1 MHLTQLL
8 TALPLD
14 RTGSAPLFRQ
24 LYAAIKHAILN
35 GAAQPGMQLPPTR
48 DFCRMLGISRQTVLN
63 AYAQLMAE
71 GYLSG
76 SVGKGTFVSQR
87 LPIAAPEP
95 RAVAAAGSSASPA
108 ATLLR
113 PLSERGLHFVDAMG
127 QMRFHEGKTRAF
139 RLGMPG
145 LDLFPFDIWGR
156 LEARC
161 WRRAGAQ
168 MGYSD
173 PAGYARLRE
182 LLCVYL
188 RASRGVNCTP
198 QQIVITSGSQQ
209 ALFLLSSLLLGPG
222 DAAWVENPGYRGT
235 SAPLHAG
242 QARITPVPV
251 DADGLSVAYGA
262 RHCPDARLIVVTPSH
277 QLPLGVTMSLQRR
290 LELLAW
296 AAANKAWVI
305 EDDYDSEYRY
315 TGPPLASLQSL
326 DTAGCVLYVGT
337 LSKVLFP
344 GLRLGYLVAPL
355 PLVESIV
362 QAKAVI
368 DRHTAIVP
376 QMVLADF
383 IAEGHFN
390 RHIRRTR
397 DAYAERRA
405 ALLAALDAELA
416 DQLVCG
422 PSDAGFDVAVYFRQ
436 PHDEVAIAAAALD
449 KGIEVRP
456 LSHYASTLA
465 NAAPAY
471 SQSQGLLLGFASIP
485 VAEIRRSVCVLRQV
499 LQEATQSSGKAPIN
513 PA

>member
-14 RTGSAPLFRQ
+14 RAGPAPLFRQ
-24 LYAAIKHAILN
+24 LYAAIKHAILS

-48 DFCRMLGISRQTVLN
+48 DFCQLLGISRQTVLN

-76 SVGKGTFVSQR
+76 SVGKGTFVSER

-95 RAVAAAGSSASPA
+95 RAAAAENSSSTSAA

-113 PLSERGLHFVDAMG
+113 PLSGRGLHFVDAMG
-127 QMRFHEGKTRAF
+127 KMRFHEGKTRAF

-161 WRRAGAQ
+161 WRRPGAQ

-173 PAGYARLRE
+173 PAGYMRLRE

-209 ALFLLSSLLLGPG
+209 ALFLLSTLLLGPG
-222 DAAWVENPGYRGT
+222 DAAWVENPGYRGA

-251 DADGLSVAYGA
+251 DADGLSVAYGE
-262 RHCPDARLIVVTPSH
+262 RHCPDAKLIVVTPSH

-326 DTAGCVLYVGT
+326 DAAGCVIYVGT

-355 PLVESIV
+355 PLVEAIV

-397 DAYAERRA
+397 DAYAQRRA
-405 ALLAALDAELA
+405 ALLAALATELA
-416 DQLVCG
+416 HQLVCG
-422 PSDAGFDVAVYFRQ
+422 PSDAGLDVAVYFRQ
-436 PHDEVAIAAAALD
+436 PHDEVAIAAAALAQ
-449 KGIEVRP
+449 GIEVRP

-485 VAEIRRSVCVLRQV
+485 VDEIRRGVAVLRQV
-499 LQEATQSSGKAPIN
+499 LEQATHGD
-513 PA
+513 

>member
-8 TALPLD
+8 AALPLD
-14 RTGSAPLFRQ
+14 RAGPSALFRQ
-24 LYAAIKHAILN
+24 LYAAIKHAILS
-35 GAAQPGMQLPPTR
+35 GAIQPGMQLPPTR
-48 DFCRMLGISRQTVLN
+48 DFCRLLGISRQTVLN
-63 AYAQLMAE
+63 AYDQLMAE

-76 SVGKGTFVSQR
+76 SVGKGTFVSAR
-87 LPIAAPEP
+87 LPTASPEQQP
-95 RAVAAAGSSASPA
+95 AAADSASRSTA

-113 PLSERGLHFVDAMG
+113 PLSGRGLRFVDALG
-127 QMRFHEGKTRAF
+127 TMRFHTGQPRAF

-145 LDLFPFDIWGR
+145 LDLFPFDVWGR

-161 WRRAGAQ
+161 WRHPEHQ

-173 PAGYARLRE
+173 PAGYAPLRA

-198 QQIVITSGSQQ
+198 EQIVITSGSQQ
-209 ALFLLSSLLLGPG
+209 ALFLLSTLLLAPD
-222 DAAWVENPGYRGT
+222 DAAWVENPGYRGAT
-235 SAPLHAG
+235 APLHAG

-251 DADGLSVAYGA
+251 DAEGLSVAYGA
-262 RHCPDARLIVVTPSH
+262 RHCPDAKLIFVTPSH

-296 AAANKAWVI
+296 ASANQAWVI

-315 TGPPLASLQSL
+315 SGPPLASLQSL
-326 DTAGCVLYVGT
+326 DSAGCVIYVGT

-355 PLVESIV
+355 PLVEAIV

-383 IAEGHFN
+383 IAEGHFK
-390 RHIRRTR
+390 RHIKRTR

-405 ALLAALDAELA
+405 ALLAALDAQLA
-416 DQLVCG
+416 DELVCG
-422 PSDAGFDVAVYFRQ
+422 PSDAGLDVAVYFKQ
-436 PHDEVAIAAAALD
+436 PHDEIAIAAAALAR
-449 KGIEVRP
+449 GIEVRP
-456 LSHYASTLA
+456 LSHYASTLP

-471 SQSQGLLLGFASIP
+471 SQSQGLLLGFAAISAEEIGRG
-485 VAEIRRSVCVLRQV
+485 VAVLRQV
-499 LQEATQSSGKAPIN
+499 LKA
-513 PA
+513 ASHHA

>member
-8 TALPLD
+8 ASLQLD
-14 RTGSAPLFRQ
+14 RTGPTPLFRQ
-24 LYAAIKHAILN
+24 LYAAIKHAILS
-35 GAAQPGMQLPPTR
+35 GAVQPGMQLPPTR
-48 DFCRMLGISRQTVLN
+48 DFCRLLGISRQTVLN

-76 SVGKGTFVSQR
+76 SVGKGTFISQR
-87 LPIAAPEP
+87 LPIAAP
-95 RAVAAAGSSASPA
+95 AAPADNTDPA

-113 PLSERGLHFVDAMG
+113 PLSERGLRFVDAMG
-127 QMRFHEGKTRAF
+127 KMRFHEGQTRAF

-161 WRRAGAQ
+161 WRRPDYQ

-173 PAGYARLRE
+173 PAGHARLRE

-209 ALFLLSSLLLGPG
+209 ALFLLSTLLLGPG
-222 DAAWVENPGYRGT
+222 DAAWVENPGYRGA

-262 RHCPDARLIVVTPSH
+262 RHCPDAKLIFVTPSH

-296 AAANKAWVI
+296 AAANQAWVI

-326 DTAGCVLYVGT
+326 DSTGCVIYVGT
-337 LSKVLFP
+337 LSKLLFP

-416 DQLVCG
+416 DQLRCG
-422 PSDAGFDVAVYFRQ
+422 PSDAGLDVAVYFRQ
-436 PHDEVAIAAAALD
+436 PHDEVAIAQAALA

-465 NAAPAY
+465 NAVPAY

-485 VAEIRRSVCVLRQV
+485 VAEIRRSVAVLRQV
-499 LQEATQSSGKAPIN
+499 LQEAARR
-513 PA
+513 A

>member
-8 TALPLD
+8 ASLQLD
-14 RTGSAPLFRQ
+14 RAGPTALFRQ
-24 LYAAIKHAILN
+24 LYAAIKRAILN
-35 GAAQPGMQLPPTR
+35 GAVKPGMQLPPTR
-48 DFCRMLGISRQTVLN
+48 DFCRLLGISRQTVLN

-71 GYLSG
+71 GYLTG
-76 SVGKGTFVSQR
+76 SVGKGTFVSER
-87 LPIAAPEP
+87 LPISSPEP
-95 RAVAAAGSSASPA
+95 QAARADSASPA

-113 PLSERGLHFVDAMG
+113 PLSSRGLRFVDAMG
-127 QMRFHEGKTRAF
+127 TMRFHQGQTRAF

-161 WRRAGAQ
+161 WRRPGHQ

-173 PAGYARLRE
+173 PAGHAPLRA

-198 QQIVITSGSQQ
+198 EQIVITSGSQQ

-222 DAAWVENPGYRGT
+222 DAAWVENPGYRGAI
-235 SAPLHAG
+235 APLHAG

-262 RHCPDARLIVVTPSH
+262 RHCPDAKLIVVTPSH

-326 DTAGCVLYVGT
+326 DTAGCVIYVGT

-390 RHIRRTR
+390 RHIKRTR

-405 ALLAALDAELA
+405 ALLQALDAQLA
-416 DQLVCG
+416 DELVCG
-422 PSDAGFDVAVYFRQ
+422 PSDAGLDLVVYFKQ
-436 PHDEVAIAAAALD
+436 PRDEIAVARAALA

-465 NAAPAY
+465 NAVPAY
-471 SQSQGLLLGFASIP
+471 SQSQGLLLGFASIS
-485 VAEIRRSVCVLRQV
+485 VEEIRHGVAVLRQV
-499 LQEATQSSGKAPIN
+499 LKEVSSHD
-513 PA
+513 